1 MLLINRDVTER
12 IQNSNRVPT
21 HLEKLENLKNEKINF
36 QAWESPGKKQKQE
49 NVQEKSWKFLKI
61 HTLSNFLEQINDH
74 KSHGSIFCHELLS

>member
-36 QAWESPGKKQKQE
+36 QAWESPGKNKNKKMSR
-49 NVQEKSWKFLKI
+49 KSPG
-61 HTLSNFLEQINDH
+61 NF
-74 KSHGSIFCHELLS
+74 